1 MTFEDLEPKNVT
13 RKPVDLST
21 WNIEDLRDYIENMK
35 AEIQRAEAMIAE
47 KRSVSSAR
55 TLSSSVSHLPA
66 GPCSAPSLTVSH
78 ERDQGEWVWGHWVW
92 E

>member
-47 KRSVSSAR
+47 KKSVSSA
-55 TLSSSVSHLPA
+55 A
-66 GPCSAPSLTVSH
+66 DSLFK
-78 ERDQGEWVWGHWVW
+78 R
-92 E
+92 

>member
-1 MTFEDLEPKNVT
+1 MREARRWIAAKTVIGGEQMTFEDLEPKNVT

-47 KRSVSSAR
+47 KKSVSSA
-55 TLSSSVSHLPA
+55 A
-66 GPCSAPSLTVSH
+66 DSLFK
-78 ERDQGEWVWGHWVW
+78 R
-92 E
+92 

>member
-21 WNIEDLRDYIENMK
+21 CNIEDLRDYIENMK

-47 KRSVSSAR
+47 KKSVSSA
-55 TLSSSVSHLPA
+55 A
-66 GPCSAPSLTVSH
+66 DSLFK
-78 ERDQGEWVWGHWVW
+78 R
-92 E
+92 